1 MQTENAMYCQKLI
14 DVEIIKK
21 KNMSCTDHT
30 GFILLLSIDVVPK
43 LEHHILLTEREFNEK
58 FEDFILQSFLHDLLT
73 NNFMAYEI

>member
-1 MQTENAMYCQKLI
+1 MHRSYR
-14 DVEIIKK
+14 VYII
-21 KNMSCTDHT
+21 
-30 GFILLLSIDVVPK
+30 IIIDVVPK